1 MNVKLRV
8 LSAGV
13 VFFLGQIT
21 YAQST
26 PQDTTSSR
34 ETQIEAVTITGYRP
48 VTEKTSTT
56 STSKIDEKTIENR
69 PNSNVL
75 NTVQGQLAGVNIA
88 TGSGQPGAK
97 PTVIIRGV
105 GTLNGN
111 TDPLYVIDGFPSNSD
126 SFRTL
131 NSNDIQTMEVL
142 KDASAISEYGA
153 RGANGVIVIKTKSG
167 KYNQGLKF
175 RYSTNFLV
183 STLQDNKYHAAD
195 SRELLTL
202 EKRYGIGR
210 GASLSYDDINSYAI
224 NTDWKKVFFRP
235 AIGQTHDFS
244 VSTGGKNINSY
255 TSVGYLDQEGVLEST
270 GLTRFSVRNNISGKS
285 DNNRLNFSLNSG
297 IAYSK
302 NNLATNLGDGGV
314 NQNYVLG
321 AMNAAPYVSPN
332 EYQNSQQLFSLYQT
346 SGTLLYSPLF
356 LLDKL
361 QNFETNIGETRI
373 DLASQISYKLTDDLT
388 AMVRTSGQYLNS
400 TQFQA
405 QYPGA
410 FNTIL
415 FLGNNEFG
423 GFESNSIS
431 RQFLFNNLYQL
442 RYNKKI
448 LEKHTI
454 GVAANAEYNSSQL
467 DFASIRRNGLN
478 PKTYVPGTGSGYI
491 DDTSANDTYVPVTSN
506 YKIKFNMISYF
517 GSVDYDF
524 DKKFG
529 LSGTIR
535 TDGSSRFAEGRQWG
549 TFWSVGGR
557 VNLESFI
564 DNSDITML
572 KLRGSLGTVG
582 NQRVLDGSVYEGI
595 NPPLYYNVFQIA
607 NNAYG
612 VAQGYGINFGY
623 PELRWETTRLAD
635 VGIDFDLFKRLSG
648 SFDLYHKKT
657 IDQFIDVPVSSAVGT
672 TTIRQNSQADVT
684 NKGIELNL
692 KYDVIKHENFQFSV
706 RGNGAYNNQKVGG
719 LPGDGEIKE
728 GNYNTTNG
736 SKISEFFVYR
746 YAGVNQGNGN
756 LLFYDI
762 NNNLT
767 ENPTDN
773 DRVMSGKN
781 YLPEYQGGFGF
792 DINYKGLYASTTFT
806 YVAKIWRFDFD
817 YAGLMDPTNLGTFN
831 TSNEL
836 LNAWTPTNTN
846 TTVPSLTAAN
856 LGLDANSDRFIVD
869 ASYLRLRNVQL
880 GYTLPKNLLSG
891 TFIDNL
897 SVYVQGENLVTF
909 SKWRGWDPESNRAGD
924 QYQYPTPRIYTFGI
938 DVKF

>member
-8 LSAGV
+8 LSVGV
-13 VFFLGQIT
+13 LFFFGQT
-21 YAQST
+21 AYAQSIAR
-26 PQDTTSSR
+26 DTVNR
-34 ETQIEAVTITGYRP
+34 EAQIEQVIITGYRP
-48 VTEKTSTT
+48 TTEKTSTT
-56 STSKIDEKTIENR
+56 SSSKVDEKTIENR
-69 PNSNVL
+69 PNSNIL

-131 NSNDIQTMEVL
+131 NSNDIQSMEVL

-153 RGANGVIVIKTKSG
+153 RGANGVVVIKTKNG
-167 KYNQGLKF
+167 RYNQALKI
-175 RYSTNFLV
+175 RYSTQFLV
-183 STLQDNKYHAAD
+183 STLQNNKYGY
-195 SRELLTL
+195 SNSQELLTL

-210 GASLSYDDINSYAI
+210 GASLSQDAIDNYAI
-224 NTDWKKVFFRP
+224 NTDWRKVFFRP
-235 AIGQTHDFS
+235 AIGQSHDLAVTS
-244 VSTGGKNINSY
+244 GGKNINSY
-255 TSVGYLDQEGVLEST
+255 TSIGYLDQEGVLRST
-270 GLTRFSVRNNISGKS
+270 GLKRFSLRNNIVGKS
-285 DNNRLNFSLNSG
+285 DNNKFNYSLNSG

-302 NNLATNLGDGGV
+302 NNLATNLGEGGV

-321 AMNAAPYVSPN
+321 AMNSAPYISPN
-332 EYQNSQQLFSLYQT
+332 EYQNYQQLFNLYQS
-346 SGTLLYSPLF
+346 SGTLLYTPLF

-361 QNFETNIGETRI
+361 QNFETNVGEFRV
-373 DLASQISYKLTDDLT
+373 DLATQVSYKITNDLT

-400 TQFQA
+400 TQLTA
-405 QYPGA
+405 QYPNS
-410 FNTIL
+410 FNTLL
-415 FLGNNEFG
+415 FLGNNQFG
-423 GFESNSIS
+423 GFEANSVS

-442 RYNKKI
+442 RYNKKF

-454 GVAANAEYNSSQL
+454 SLAANSEFNNSQL
-467 DFASIRRNGLN
+467 DFSSIRRNGLD

-491 DDTSANDTYVPVTSN
+491 ADTSDNDTYVPVTNN
-506 YKIKFNMISYF
+506 YKLKFNMISYF
-517 GSVDYDF
+517 GSLDYDF
-524 DKKFG
+524 DKKVG
-529 LSGTIR
+529 VSGTVR
-535 TDGSSRFAEGRQWG
+535 RDGSSRFATDRQWG

-564 DNSDITML
+564 QNSNITLL
-572 KLRGSLGTVG
+572 KLRGSIGTVG

-595 NPPLYYNVFQIA
+595 NPPLYYNVFSIA

-612 VAQGYGINFGY
+612 PLRGYGIAFGY

-635 VGIDFDLFKRLSG
+635 VGVDFDLFKKLSG
-648 SFDLYHKKT
+648 SIDLYNKKT
-657 IDQFIDVPVSSAVGT
+657 IDQFIDVPVSSSVGT
-672 TTIRQNSQADVT
+672 TTIRQNSDADVT
-684 NKGIELNL
+684 NRGIELNL
-692 KYDVIKHENFQFSV
+692 KYDIIKTENFQLSI

-719 LPGDGEIKE
+719 LPGQGEIKS
-728 GNYNTTNG
+728 GNYITANG
-736 SKISEFFVYR
+736 GKISEFFVYR

-773 DRVMSGKN
+773 DRIKTGKN
-781 YLPEYQGGFGF
+781 YLPEYQGGFGL
-792 DINYKGLYASTTFT
+792 DVNYKGLYASATFT

-817 YAGLMDPTNLGTFN
+817 YAGLMDPTRLGTFN
-831 TSNEL
+831 TSSEL

-846 TTVPSLTAAN
+846 TTVPSLRAAN
-856 LGLDANSDRFIVD
+856 LNLAANSDRFIVD

-880 GYTLPKNLLSG
+880 GYTLPTNLLKG
-891 TFIDNL
+891 TFVDSI
-897 SVYVQGENLVTF
+897 SIFIQGENLVTF

-924 QYQYPTPRIYTFGI
+924 QYQYPTPRIYTLGL

>member
-13 VFFLGQIT
+13 VFFLGQIS
-21 YAQST
+21 YAQNT
-26 PQDTTSSR
+26 KRDTTAR
-34 ETQIEAVTITGYRP
+34 ETQIEVVNISGYRP
-48 VTEKTSTT
+48 TTQKTSTT
-56 STSKIDEKTIENR
+56 SSSKVDEKTIENR

-75 NTVQGQLAGVNIA
+75 NTIQGQLAGVNIS

-105 GTLNGN
+105 GTMSGN

-131 NSNDIQTMEVL
+131 NSNDIQSMEVL

-183 STLQDNKYHAAD
+183 STLQDNRYNAAD

-210 GASLSYDDINSYAI
+210 GSELSEQQIANYDI
-224 NTDWKKVFFRP
+224 NTDWKKVFFGP

-244 VSTGGKNINSY
+244 ITSGGKNVNSY
-255 TSVGYLDQEGVLEST
+255 TSIGYMDQEGVLKST
-270 GLTRFSVRNNISGKS
+270 GLDRFSVRNNLNGKS
-285 DNNRLNFSLNSG
+285 DNNKFNFSLNSG

-302 NNLATNLGDGGV
+302 NNLATNLGTGGV

-321 AMNAAPYVSPN
+321 AMSAAPYVSPN
-332 EYQNSQQLFSLYQT
+332 QYVNSQQLLEDYNAN
-346 SGTLLYSPLF
+346 GTMLFSPLM
-356 LLDKL
+356 LMDKL
-361 QNFETNIGETRI
+361 KTFETNVGETRI
-373 DLASQISYKLTDDLT
+373 DLASQMSYKISDDFT
-388 AMVRTSGQYLNS
+388 AMIRTSGQYLNS
-400 TQFQA
+400 SQFMA
-405 QYPGA
+405 EYPTG
-410 FNTIL
+410 FNAM
-415 FLGNNEFG
+415 FFQGSNEFA
-423 GFESNSIS
+423 GFESKSIS

-442 RYNKKI
+442 RYNKKFA
-448 LEKHTI
+448 EKHTVGI
-454 GVAANAEYNSSQL
+454 SGNAEFNSSQL
-467 DFASIRRNGLN
+467 DFASIRRNGLD
-478 PKTYVPGTGSGYI
+478 PKTYVPGTGSGYVA
-491 DDTSANDTYVPVTSN
+491 DTAANDSYVPVTSM

-524 DKKFG
+524 DKTFG

-535 TDGSSRFAEGRQWG
+535 TDGSSRFNTGKQWG

-564 DNSDITML
+564 NNSNITMM
-572 KLRGSLGTVG
+572 KLRGSIGTVG
-582 NQRVLDGSVYEGI
+582 NQRIVDGSVYDAI
-595 NPPLYYNVFQIA
+595 NPPYFYDVFSIA
-607 NNAYG
+607 NNVYG
-612 VAQGYGINFGY
+612 TARGYGISFGY
-623 PELRWETTRLAD
+623 PELRWETTKLAD
-635 VGIDFDLFKRLSG
+635 IGVDFDLFKRLSG
-648 SFDLYHKKT
+648 SVDVYQKKT
-657 IDQFIDVPVSSAVGT
+657 IDQFISVPTSSVVGT
-672 TTIRQNSQADVT
+672 TGITQNSDADVT

-692 KYDVIKHENFQFSV
+692 KYDVIKKDNFQFSV
-706 RGNGAYNNQKVGG
+706 RGNGSYNKQVVGG
-719 LPGDGEIKE
+719 LPGDGEIRS
-728 GNYNTTNG
+728 GNYITANG
-736 SKISEFFVYR
+736 TKTSEFFVYR

-756 LLFYDI
+756 LLFYDV
-762 NNNLT
+762 NGNLT
-767 ENPTDN
+767 ENPVTG
-773 DRVMSGKN
+773 DRVRTGKN

-792 DINYKGLYASTTFT
+792 DLNYKGFYANTSFT
-806 YVAKIWRFDFD
+806 YVANIWRFDFD
-817 YAGLMDPTNLGTFN
+817 YSGLMDPTTLGSFN
-831 TSNEL
+831 VSNEL

-846 TTVPSLTAAN
+846 TVVPSLTATNIA
-856 LGLDANSDRFIVD
+856 LDGDSDRFIVD
-869 ASYLRLRNVQL
+869 ASYLRLRNVQI
-880 GYTLPKNLLSG
+880 GYTLPKSVLAG

-924 QYQYPTPRIYTFGI
+924 QYQYPTPRIYTLGI

>member
-13 VFFLGQIT
+13 VFFLGQIS

-26 PQDTTSSR
+26 PRDTTTSR

-48 VTEKTSTT
+48 ITEKTSTT
-56 STSKIDEKTIENR
+56 STSKVDEKTIENR
-69 PNSNVL
+69 PNPNVL

-131 NSNDIQTMEVL
+131 NSNDIQTLEVL

-183 STLQDNKYHAAD
+183 STLQDNKYNAAD
-195 SRELLTL
+195 GRELLTL

-210 GASLSYDDINSYAI
+210 GATLSYEDINSYAI

-244 VSTGGKNINSY
+244 ISSGGKNITSY

-270 GLTRFSVRNNISGKS
+270 GLTRFSVRNNIAGKS

-321 AMNAAPYVSPN
+321 AMNAAPYISPN
-332 EYQNSQQLFSLYQT
+332 EYQNYQQLFTLYQT

-405 QYPGA
+405 QYPGS
-410 FNTIL
+410 FNTLL

-442 RYNKKI
+442 RYNKKF
-448 LEKHTI
+448 LDKHTI
-454 GVAANAEYNSSQL
+454 GVAANAEFNNSQL

-478 PKTYVPGTGSGYI
+478 PKTYIPGTGSGYVS
-491 DDTSANDTYVPVTSN
+491 DTSANDTYVPVVSN
-506 YKIKFNMISYF
+506 YKVKFNMLSYF
-517 GSVDYDF
+517 GSLDYDY

-535 TDGSSRFAEGRQWG
+535 TDGSSRFDLGRQWG

-572 KLRGSLGTVG
+572 KLRGSIGTVG
-582 NQRVLDGSVYEGI
+582 NQRVVDGSVYEGV

-612 VAQGYGINFGY
+612 AAQGYGINFGY
-623 PELRWETTRLAD
+623 PELRWETTKLAD
-635 VGIDFDLFKRLSG
+635 VGIDFDLFKRISG

-657 IDQFIDVPVSSAVGT
+657 NDQFIDVPVSSPVGT
-672 TTIRQNSQADVT
+672 TAIRQNSQADVT

-692 KYDVIKHENFQFSV
+692 KYDVIKKENFQFSV

-719 LPGDGEIKE
+719 LPGDGSIKS
-728 GNYNTTNG
+728 GNYNTANG
-736 SKISEFFVYR
+736 GKISEFFVYR

-773 DRVMSGKN
+773 DRVLSGKN

-806 YVAKIWRFDFD
+806 YVANIWRFDFD
-817 YAGLMDPTNLGTFN
+817 YSGLMSPSNLGTFN
-831 TSNEL
+831 TSSEL
-836 LNAWTPTNTN
+836 LDAWTPTNTN

-856 LGLDANSDRFIVD
+856 LGLSGNSDRFIVD

-897 SVYVQGENLVTF
+897 SVYIQGENLVTF

-924 QYQYPTPRIYTFGI
+924 QYQYPTPRIYTLGL